1 MLPSREQSMPN
12 TVKATSG
19 SVASLWRYPV
29 KSMAGEEVDASEVTP
44 RGLLGDRGYGL
55 VDQADGKV
63 ATAKNPRKWP
73 RLFEFAA
80 AFADS
85 PRLGAPLPAVRI
97 ILPDGSAVGTE
108 HADVDGLLSRGL
120 NRRVHVQVAERGQ
133 DEVVESTFPNPWTAW
148 SEEYWPDVDGL
159 DFRDTVTDFELPEG
173 TFFDVAVVH
182 VLTTATLERLREL
195 YPQGEMAIRRFRPN
209 IVIDTFDAAGFVEN
223 EWVGRRL
230 HVGEQVQLSV
240 SEPCSRCVMITLP
253 QGGLPKD
260 TGILRTVAQHNDV
273 HVGVYASVLRGGR
286 IRRGDRVT
294 AE

>member
-1 MLPSREQSMPN
+1 
-12 TVKATSG
+12 
-19 SVASLWRYPV
+19 LWRYPV
-29 KSMAGEEVDASEVTP
+29 KSMAGEEMDASEVTP
-44 RGLLGDRGYGL
+44 RGLLGDRGYAL

-63 ATAKNPRKWP
+63 ASAKNPRKWP

-97 ILPDGSAVGTE
+97 TLPDGSPVGTE
-108 HADVDGLLSRGL
+108 QAEVDALLSRAL

-133 DEVVESTFPNPWTAW
+133 DEVVESTFPNPWTAR
-148 SEEYWPDVDGL
+148 SEEYWPDMQGL

-173 TFFDVAVVH
+173 TFFDIAVVH
-182 VLTTATLERLREL
+182 VLTTATLERLHEL

-209 IVIDTFDAAGFVEN
+209 IVIDTSDAAAGFVEN

-240 SEPCSRCVMITLP
+240 SEACSRCVMITLP

-260 TGILRTVAQHNDV
+260 TGILRTVAQHNNV

-286 IRRGDRVT
+286 IRRGDQVT